1 MAEEELPPGG
11 KVPVFLGLGSNLG
24 DRRGFIEKAASMI
37 AEIDGVE
44 WKGLSCLLETDPVG
58 GPPQGDYLNAA
69 GELSTALSCRELFGN
84 LQELELKLGRVRK
97 ILNGPRT
104 IDLDILLFGD
114 SVIEEGDLLVP
125 HPRMCERP
133 FVLEPL
139 CEIAPGVVH
148 PCEGKTI
155 AQLLVALRKKET
167 GTASSDDE
175 EGGM

>member
-37 AEIDGVE
+37 AEVEGVE
-44 WKGLSCLLETDPVG
+44 WKGLSGLLETDPVG

-69 GELSTALSCRELFGN
+69 GELATSLSCRELFGN
-84 LQELELKLGRVRK
+84 LQQIEAKLGRVRK
-97 ILNGPRT
+97 VLNGPRT
-104 IDLDILLFGD
+104 IDVDILLFGD

-125 HPRMCERP
+125 HPRMCERS

-139 CEIAPGVVH
+139 CEIAPDLVH

-155 AQLLVALRKKET
+155 AELFEDLRKKGAGTVSSHDERGET
-167 GTASSDDE
+167 
-175 EGGM
+175 

>member
-37 AEIDGVE
+37 ADVEGVE
-44 WKGLSCLLETDPVG
+44 WKGLSSLLETAPVG

-69 GELSTALSCRELFGN
+69 GELATSLSCRELFEE
-84 LQELELKLGRVRK
+84 LQGIETELGRVRMV
-97 ILNGPRT
+97 LNGPRT

-125 HPRMCERP
+125 HPRMCERS

-139 CEIAPGVVH
+139 CEIAPGAVH

-155 AQLLVALRKKET
+155 AQLLERLRKKGPAPSLDERGET
-167 GTASSDDE
+167 
-175 EGGM
+175 

>member
-24 DRRGFIEKAASMI
+24 DRRGYIEKAASMI
-37 AEIDGVE
+37 ADVEGVE
-44 WKGLSCLLETDPVG
+44 WKSLSSLLETDPVG

-69 GELSTALSCRELFGN
+69 GELASSLSCRELFGN
-84 LQELELKLGRVRK
+84 LQEIEAELGRVRK
-97 ILNGPRT
+97 VLNGPRT

-114 SVIEEGDLLVP
+114 SVIEEGDLVVP
-125 HPRMCERP
+125 HPRMCERS

-139 CEIAPGVVH
+139 CEIAPGMVH

-155 AQLLVALRKKET
+155 AQLLEGLLKKRTAVSRDERGET
-167 GTASSDDE
+167 
-175 EGGM
+175 